1 MKRFGHF
8 VEFQHP
14 QNSFETLPIKTCQI
28 VKNKNKLPNFEKKI
42 YVLKKTMPHLYS
54 DFSFVAFF

>member
-14 QNSFETLPIKTCQI
+14 QNSFETLPIKSCQI
-28 VKNKNKLPNFEKKI
+28 VKNKNKLPNFEKNKNVFEKD
-42 YVLKKTMPHLYS
+42 YATFVL
-54 DFSFVAFF
+54 

>member
-1 MKRFGHF
+1 MKRLGHF

-14 QNSFETLPIKTCQI
+14 QNSFETLPIKSCQI
-28 VKNKNKLPNFEKKI
+28 VKNKNKSPNFDFDFFLKKI
-42 YVLKKTMPHLYS
+42 TPHLYS